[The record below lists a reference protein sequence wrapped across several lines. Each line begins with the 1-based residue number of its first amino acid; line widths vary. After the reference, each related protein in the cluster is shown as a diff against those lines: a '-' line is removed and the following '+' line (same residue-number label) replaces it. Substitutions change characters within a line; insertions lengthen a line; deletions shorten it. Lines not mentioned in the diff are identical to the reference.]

1 VGSIRVAWWN
11 LENLFDTVDDPI
23 SRDFDFTPSEGWT
36 ATAYKAKKQN
46 LAAALNEL
54 HGGLGAELLGVAE
67 VEGDT
72 VFEELIAET
81 GNTHLKVVK
90 DPSGTSDLRGID
102 VSLAYD
108 DRKLSVVDKHSHV
121 VHLRYQT
128 RDIFE
133 VVFKVKDTNEEFVV
147 IASHWPSRRH
157 GRLESEPLRIAV
169 AENIAF
175 LVRDHVRL
183 DSVTY
188 EQLRAQ
194 NKLGPVKDK
203 WETPVLLFGDFNDEP
218 FDLAVVDHLQA
229 SSELD
234 RVVGPTNEIK
244 KFEKETADYRGG
256 DTFLYNASWRFLE
269 PENLGTFYI
278 TSTPAGEVFP
288 NRYQVLDQI
297 ICTRRLL
304 KPTGLRLDLT
314 SIDIHR
320 TLTVATPSDRP
331 RPFDRNTL
339 KGTSDHLPVVA
350 TLDY

>member
-1 VGSIRVAWWN
+1 VGSIRVVWWN

-36 ATAYKAKKQN
+36 PQAYKAKKQN

-54 HGGLGAELLGVAE
+54 HGGLGPELLGVAE
-67 VEGDT
+67 VEGDQ

-90 DPSGTSDLRGID
+90 DPAGTSDLRGID

-133 VVFKVKDTNEEFVV
+133 VIFKVKDTNEELVV

-175 LVRDHVRL
+175 LVRDHVRV
-183 DSVTY
+183 DSVKY

-194 NKLGPVKDK
+194 NNLGPVQMK
-203 WETPVLLFGDFNDEP
+203 WETPVMLFGDFNDEP
-218 FDLAVVDHLQA
+218 FDIAVIDHLQA

-234 RVVGPTNEIK
+234 RVFGPTEGK
-244 KFEKETADYRGG
+244 
-256 DTFLYNASWRFLE
+256 
-269 PENLGTFYI
+269 
-278 TSTPAGEVFP
+278 
-288 NRYQVLDQI
+288 
-297 ICTRRLL
+297 TRVVRL
-304 KPTGLRLDLT
+304 
-314 SIDIHR
+314 
-320 TLTVATPSDRP
+320 RP
-331 RPFDRNTL
+331 P
-339 KGTSDHLPVVA
+339 G
-350 TLDY
+350 

>member
-194 NKLGPVKDK
+194 NKLGPVEVREGNRRLPGRRHLPLQRLLALSRTREP
-203 WETPVLLFGDFNDEP
+203 WHLLHHLNPSRRGLPQPVP
-218 FDLAVVDHLQA
+218 SPRPDHLHPRTAQTNRA
-229 SSELD
+229 PSRPDQHRYPPHAHRRDSL
-234 RVVGPTNEIK
+234 GP
-244 KFEKETADYRGG
+244 AAPVPPQYPQGHLRPSPGRGH
-256 DTFLYNASWRFLE
+256 
-269 PENLGTFYI
+269 P
-278 TSTPAGEVFP
+278 
-288 NRYQVLDQI
+288 
-297 ICTRRLL
+297 RLL
-304 KPTGLRLDLT
+304 TPKRPSSRRAPARLR
-314 SIDIHR
+314 
-320 TLTVATPSDRP
+320 
-331 RPFDRNTL
+331 
-339 KGTSDHLPVVA
+339 
-350 TLDY
+350 

>member
-1 VGSIRVAWWN
+1 MRRFGRRRHGSRAGSRRHFLLHAPAAASERVKKRWSRTRSARAA
-11 LENLFDTVDDPI
+11 LVRDTVDDPI
-23 SRDFDFTPSEGWT
+23 ARDFDFTPSEGWT
-36 ATAYKAKKQN
+36 ATTYKAKKQN

-54 HGGLGAELLGVAE
+54 HGGLGPELLGVAE
-67 VEGDT
+67 VEGDQ

-90 DPSGTSDLRGID
+90 DPAGTSDLRGID

-108 DRKLSVVDKHSHV
+108 DCKLSVVDKHSHV

-133 VVFKVKDTNEEFVV
+133 VIFKVKDTNEALVV

-175 LVRDHVRL
+175 LVRDHVRV

-194 NKLGPVKDK
+194 NNLGPVQLK

-218 FDLAVVDHLQA
+218 FDTA
-229 SSELD
+229 SS
-234 RVVGPTNEIK
+234 T
-244 KFEKETADYRGG
+244 
-256 DTFLYNASWRFLE
+256 
-269 PENLGTFYI
+269 
-278 TSTPAGEVFP
+278 TS
-288 NRYQVLDQI
+288 
-297 ICTRRLL
+297 
-304 KPTGLRLDLT
+304 
-314 SIDIHR
+314 
-320 TLTVATPSDRP
+320 RP
-331 RPFDRNTL
+331 RASLT
-339 KGTSDHLPVVA
+339 A
-350 TLDY
+350 

>member
-1 VGSIRVAWWN
+1 VGSIRVVWWN

-36 ATAYKAKKQN
+36 PQAYKAKKQN

-54 HGGLGAELLGVAE
+54 HGGLGPELLGVAE
-67 VEGDT
+67 VEGDQ

-90 DPSGTSDLRGID
+90 DPAGTSDLRGID

-133 VVFKVKDTNEEFVV
+133 VIFKVKDTNEELVV

-175 LVRDHVRL
+175 LAGPDPAAEGGQR
-183 DSVTY
+183 
-188 EQLRAQ
+188 RAR
-194 NKLGPVKDK
+194 G
-203 WETPVLLFGDFNDEP
+203 
-218 FDLAVVDHLQA
+218 
-229 SSELD
+229 
-234 RVVGPTNEIK
+234 
-244 KFEKETADYRGG
+244 RGG
-256 DTFLYNASWRFLE
+256 APLRGRRAAVTHTLPGGEGSRSPLLAPATRVKKDDVSVRFISILQDSRHE
-269 PENLGTFYI
+269 RTSEQGRIRPLATGRLWQPGRQAAVTRQGDPGTRRRGRDVTRPLLAEHRRERERENHR
-278 TSTPAGEVFP
+278 PAGSVEAA
-288 NRYQVLDQI
+288 
-297 ICTRRLL
+297 C
-304 KPTGLRLDLT
+304 
-314 SIDIHR
+314 
-320 TLTVATPSDRP
+320 
-331 RPFDRNTL
+331 
-339 KGTSDHLPVVA
+339 
-350 TLDY
+350 